1 MKFMQHSRIARCKM
15 LGEIRQNDWMKFKFL
30 LTYVNLVDLRISDN
44 FSVSRRQANL
54 LENVLQKRCWSNLM
68 NVVH

>member
-1 MKFMQHSRIARCKM
+1 MKFLQHSRIARCKM

-30 LTYVNLVDLRISDN
+30 QTYVNLVDLRISEK
-44 FSVSRRQANL
+44 FRVSRRQANL
-54 LENVLQKRCWSNLM
+54 LVNVMQKCWLNLM